1 MHDMHD
7 NISQPWYL
15 REQAPDLSTILWE
28 VIWPFLLGDPQDPV
42 ASVNTLDGSE
52 FECPFIGLQFVRG
65 LPA

>member
-15 REQAPDLSTILWE
+15 REQAPELSTILWE

-52 FECPFIGLQFVRG
+52 FECPS
-65 LPA
+65 